1 MLHLKPIYWKK
12 KHQFVM
18 DMKAGTTT
26 KKPTRAGFKM
36 PKSYILKYLLR
47 ECGKGSQFCNFIT
60 TLKKRLPV
68 PEQPKTFVL
77 HDERM

>member
-1 MLHLKPIYWKK
+1 
-12 KHQFVM
+12 M

-60 TLKKRLPV
+60 LKKRLPV
-68 PEQPKTFVL
+68 P
-77 HDERM
+77 